1 MSNIFDVFLKISQ
14 PKIDI
19 THIVVG
25 LGNYGV
31 KYENTRHNAG
41 FMALNLLA
49 EKYNTK
55 ISKFKFQSLISEV
68 TIDNKRV
75 LLLKPQTY
83 MNLSGIAVAQAMAYY
98 KIPIENVIVVYDDIS
113 MAIGR
118 IRIRRN
124 GTAGG
129 HNGIKSIIDY
139 TNSKEFPRVKIG
151 IGNKPNENW
160 DLADWVLSKFNNQEL
175 KELKPALEKS
185 LNAIE
190 LIILNKAQEA
200 MNNYN

>member
-1 MSNIFDVFLKISQ
+1 MSNIFDVFSKISQ
-14 PKIDI
+14 KKFAI

-41 FMALNLLA
+41 FMALDLLA

-55 ISKFKFQSLISEV
+55 ISKFKFHSLISEV
-68 TIDNKRV
+68 TIENERV

-83 MNLSGIAVAQAMAYY
+83 MNLSGIAVEEAIAFY
-98 KIPIENVIVVYDDIS
+98 KIPIENVVIVYDDIS
-113 MAIGR
+113 MDIGK
-118 IRIRRN
+118 IRIRRS
-124 GTAGG
+124 GTSGG

-139 TNSKEFPRVKIG
+139 TGSKEFPRVKIG
-151 IGNKPNENW
+151 IGNKPNANW
-160 DLADWVLSKFNNQEL
+160 DLADWVLSRFNSQEL
-175 KELKPALEKS
+175 QKLKPALENS

-190 LIILNKAQEA
+190 LIISNKAQEA